1 MSLPTP
7 RVILSAALFTALV
20 VAASQSFAESF
31 RVMSEYNQTV
41 VARCSGDSWTDVA
54 YRDSLDFDC
63 SGDSLEVAAD
73 TDGTDSVTITWSC
86 GASEYT
92 SPGGIT
98 YQRIQDVRIVAHEKG
113 YAGFSIAQSGTGNNC
128 TMKGSGTSTDQ

>member
-1 MSLPTP
+1 MPLPTP
-7 RVILSAALFTALV
+7 RVILSAVLFTALV

-54 YRDSLDFDC
+54 HRDSLEFNC

-73 TDGTDSVTITWSC
+73 TDGTDSVTITWNC
-86 GASEYT
+86 GGSAYT
-92 SPGGIT
+92 SPAGIT
-98 YQRIQDVRIVAHEKG
+98 YQMIQDVRIVAHEKG
-113 YAGFSIAQSGTGNNC
+113 YGGFSIAQSGTGNNC
-128 TMKGSGTSTDQ
+128 SMKGPGTSTDQ